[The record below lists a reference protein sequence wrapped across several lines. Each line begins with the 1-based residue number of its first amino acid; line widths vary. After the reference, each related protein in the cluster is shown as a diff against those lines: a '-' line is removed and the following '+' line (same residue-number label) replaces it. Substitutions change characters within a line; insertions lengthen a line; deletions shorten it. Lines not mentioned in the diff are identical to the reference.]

1 MPERR
6 NKVRYCTFVCVVTVM
21 TLMSRVAPAEQSIVA
36 HEAFYKV
43 KISVLG
49 GTMRT
54 TVTET
59 EYGFAAKSVIKPAGF
74 ARLVMHGSIEERSEF
89 TVGTDGIRPR
99 HYDSSDTLSRKDKFM
114 SFDFDWANERV
125 SGKINDQDFAFEF
138 DGEVHDRVS
147 IQYELMYNLLNGT
160 MSYEYA
166 LLDGDKLKQLQITN
180 IGTKTI
186 ETPFG
191 KFEAIGI
198 QHRARNSSRVS
209 TLWCAEV
216 LGYLPVLIEQH
227 RDGKRRVRA
236 VLTHYARL
244 EPGSLLGY

>member
-1 MPERR
+1 MPELRS
-6 NKVRYCTFVCVVTVM
+6 KVRCFTFVHVVTAL
-21 TLMSRVAPAEQSIVA
+21 TLMSQVALADQSIVP

-43 KISVLG
+43 RISILG

-59 EYGFAAKSVIKPAGF
+59 ENGFAAKSIIKPAGF
-74 ARLVMHGSIEERSEF
+74 ARLVLRGSIEERSEF
-89 TVGTDGIRPR
+89 MVGADGIRPG

-114 SFDFDWANERV
+114 TFDFDWVNKRV
-125 SGKINDQDFAFEF
+125 SGKINDQDFVFEF

-160 MSYEYA
+160 MGGEYA
-166 LLDGDKLKQLQITN
+166 LLDGDQLKQLQITN

-186 ETPFG
+186 KTPFG
-191 KFEAIGI
+191 EFEAIGI
-198 QHRARNSSRVS
+198 QHRAKNSSRVS
-209 TLWCAEV
+209 TLWCAEA

-244 EPGSLLGY
+244 EQGSLLD

>member
-1 MPERR
+1 MPELR
-6 NKVRYCTFVCVVTVM
+6 NKVRCFICVFAVTVVA
-21 TLMSRVAPAEQSIVA
+21 LMGRAALAEQSIVA

-43 KISVLG
+43 RISVLG

-59 EYGFAAKSVIKPAGF
+59 ENGFAAKSIIKPAGL
-74 ARLVMHGSIEERSEF
+74 AKLVMRGSIEERSEF
-89 TVGTDGIRPR
+89 TVGADGIRSA

-114 SFDFDWANERV
+114 AFDFDWANERV
-125 SGKINDQDFAFEF
+125 SGRINDQDFAFEF
-138 DGEVHDRVS
+138 DGELHDRVS
-147 IQYELMYNLLNGT
+147 IQYELMYNLLNGIT
-160 MSYEYA
+160 SGDYA
-166 LLDGDKLKQLQITN
+166 LLDGEKLKQLQISN

-186 ETPFG
+186 KTPFG
-191 KFEAIGI
+191 KFEAVGI
-198 QHRARNSSRVS
+198 QHRAMNSSRVS
-209 TLWCAEV
+209 TLWCAEA

-244 EPGSLLGY
+244 EPRS